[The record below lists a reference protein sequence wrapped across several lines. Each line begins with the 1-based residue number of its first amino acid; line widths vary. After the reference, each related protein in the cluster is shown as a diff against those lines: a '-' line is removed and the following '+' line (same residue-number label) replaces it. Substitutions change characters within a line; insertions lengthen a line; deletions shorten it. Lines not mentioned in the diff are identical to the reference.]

1 MNSMRRVLALLI
13 SAVLL
18 LTACAVFAVSAEEGE
33 AAYISQGM
41 VAWYDGVD
49 NEATG
54 THNNDAT
61 VWQNKI
67 NPTEEWAINLTP
79 DADNHFTDE
88 GFTTHDARQFFPGNV
103 VDVINGEA

>member
-33 AAYISQGM
+33 AAYISEGM

-67 NPTEEWAINLTP
+67 NPPRSGPST
-79 DADNHFTDE
+79 
-88 GFTTHDARQFFPGNV
+88 
-103 VDVINGEA
+103 